1 MKNQANG
8 IQTLKIIT
16 NQMPKN
22 NCKQCEENA
31 KWRILGTDCS
41 QAIFDTKESCENYK
55 EGYGQSTEEDEMSN
69 FDLLFGGGTQVE
81 IPEYGDEDYVNEGE
95 VDPSTG
101 EGGDSSVDEDNNG
114 FEGDT
119 SGDNT
124 SNDGMGN
131 NNGDDGWSVDPD
143 EPPDGCPDVDGKP
156 QIWNSYLKKCI
167 PLVVDE
173 EEEDDDDEED
183 DNKCEGVDCGPNGVC
198 VDGLCT
204 CPEEDEELD
213 PTTGKCVKKIIEVD
227 EEEDY
232 NAFTLP
238 GDYELSGS
246 AYEVPKDQERS
257 VLALAMS
264 FNPTHTTNWKG
275 HPNKD
280 LPVWEAGH
288 VQPGNADPDDDLKGK
303 GRKGKDAKINPI
315 LHELFCG
322 GNPNSSYKSSIMDYG
337 GKPWSDRTARH
348 SVQGKSN
355 EGINHKK
362 TSVRGHYCF
371 PKNPASKTNR
381 WSQCNVHNI
390 VGSSGG
396 NWLFCAYGI
405 ACTADLFV
413 MKYWNDIS
421 AGKMPG
427 GQQSWEGSTGAK
439 EMVKYNAKNTTGI
452 AIGYYENERGGYRG
466 KRTTGKSSLKNCL
479 PCESIF
485 TSAPSGIKAAGP
497 MLDTQQNREL
507 LNKLANMKGALYT
520 HFGHIGM
527 VVGILGKS
535 HPPTASFIT
544 LEFNVGAGLRFQ
556 RHPFA
561 PGAFGTRT
569 RQEKKYNVSWLYF
582 ADTTP
587 LLGGSW
593 APKGLGNT
601 DYLKAF
607 LGDNFMPYFNDGGG
621 WSKYG
626 GSKWTKMLK
635 HGDEWNTK
643 DKYAKGY
650 ALDLTGPR
658 TTSQNIV
665 NNQNTNPGNA
675 TVPTY
680 DWNNDGVFDEK
691 DLEWENR
698 SDKDWGGADANG
710 YVFGKDYYINFG
722 ADGGPLTKNPD
733 K

>member
-1 MKNQANG
+1 MK
-8 IQTLKIIT
+8 
-16 NQMPKN
+16 
-22 NCKQCEENA
+22 
-31 KWRILGTDCS
+31 
-41 QAIFDTKESCENYK
+41 
-55 EGYGQSTEEDEMSN
+55 
-69 FDLLFGGGTQVE
+69 E
-81 IPEYGDEDYVNEGE
+81 IA
-95 VDPSTG
+95 
-101 EGGDSSVDEDNNG
+101 
-114 FEGDT
+114 
-119 SGDNT
+119 
-124 SNDGMGN
+124 
-131 NNGDDGWSVDPD
+131 
-143 EPPDGCPDVDGKP
+143 
-156 QIWNSYLKKCI
+156 Q
-167 PLVVDE
+167 
-173 EEEDDDDEED
+173 
-183 DNKCEGVDCGPNGVC
+183 
-198 VDGLCT
+198 
-204 CPEEDEELD
+204 
-213 PTTGKCVKKIIEVD
+213 
-227 EEEDY
+227 
-232 NAFTLP
+232 
-238 GDYELSGS
+238 
-246 AYEVPKDQERS
+246 
-257 VLALAMS
+257 
-264 FNPTHTTNWKG
+264 
-275 HPNKD
+275 
-280 LPVWEAGH
+280 
-288 VQPGNADPDDDLKGK
+288 
-303 GRKGKDAKINPI
+303 
-315 LHELFCG
+315 
-322 GNPNSSYKSSIMDYG
+322 
-337 GKPWSDRTARH
+337 
-348 SVQGKSN
+348 
-355 EGINHKK
+355 
-362 TSVRGHYCF
+362 
-371 PKNPASKTNR
+371 
-381 WSQCNVHNI
+381 
-390 VGSSGG
+390 
-396 NWLFCAYGI
+396 
-405 ACTADLFV
+405 
-413 MKYWNDIS
+413 
-421 AGKMPG
+421 
-427 GQQSWEGSTGAK
+427 
-439 EMVKYNAKNTTGI
+439 
-452 AIGYYENERGGYRG
+452 
-466 KRTTGKSSLKNCL
+466 
-479 PCESIF
+479 
-485 TSAPSGIKAAGP
+485 
-497 MLDTQQNREL
+497 
-507 LNKLANMKGALYT
+507 NKLANMKGALYT